1 MMSQAVESTGTDE
14 TLVSIIVPSFNQG
27 RFIARTLDSILA
39 QSHRPLEIVVVDG
52 ASTDNTLDVL
62 QDYAARHPEVRW
74 ISEQDQGPAD
84 AVNKGLALARGVI
97 AGIQSSDDFYH
108 PWALEEV
115 VRVMREHPDCGFVYG
130 ELDAMDADDHML
142 GPGDPVPEFSW
153 EAFFAI
159 ALCIP
164 QSSIFFRT
172 HLARE
177 VGGWNGKYFGADL
190 DFWLKLLLRTRAI
203 KIPRALSIW
212 RIYAEQRTRPEYFA
226 RIWNDYWQMI
236 ADSEDLRRAPPHVR
250 RLALASRHT
259 LAFNINPSGS
269 RWALRW
275 HALLA
280 LPRHP
285 TFWRYQPRPRLLL
298 LLPELRALRALYG
311 AARRMASGVS
321 R

>member
-1 MMSQAVESTGTDE
+1 MNQADVPAETDD
-14 TLVSIIVPSFNQG
+14 TLVSIIVPSYNQG

-52 ASTDNTLDVL
+52 ASTDNTLNVL
-62 QDYAARHPEVRW
+62 QDYAARHPEIRW
-74 ISEQDQGPAD
+74 ISEKDEGPAD
-84 AVNKGLALARGVI
+84 AVNKGLALARGKI
-97 AGIQSSDDFYH
+97 AGIQSTDDYYY
-108 PWALEEV
+108 PWAVEEV
-115 VRVMREHPDCGFVYG
+115 VRVMHAHPDCGFVYG
-130 ELDAMDADDHML
+130 EIDCMDADDRML

-153 EAFFAI
+153 KAFFAI

-172 HLARE
+172 QLARD
-177 VGGWNGKYFGADL
+177 VGGWNGKYYGADL
-190 DFWLKLLLRTRAI
+190 DLWLKLLLRTRAI
-203 KIPRALSIW
+203 KINRPLSIW
-212 RIYAEQRTRPEYFA
+212 RMYAGQRTRREYFA

-236 ADSEDLRRAPPHVR
+236 ADSEDLRRAPRSVR

-259 LAFNINPSGS
+259 LAFIINPSGS
-269 RWALRW
+269 RWAVRW

-285 TFWRYQPRPRLLL
+285 TFWRYLPRGRLHY
-298 LLPELRALRALYG
+298 LLPNLSFMRPLYR
-311 AARRMASGVS
+311 AARRLYPGAS